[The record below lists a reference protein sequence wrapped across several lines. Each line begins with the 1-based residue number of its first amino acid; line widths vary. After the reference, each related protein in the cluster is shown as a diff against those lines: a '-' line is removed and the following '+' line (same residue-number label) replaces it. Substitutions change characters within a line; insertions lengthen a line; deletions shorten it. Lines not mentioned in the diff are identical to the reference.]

1 MHYAKQQHHKQTSK
15 QQEFHEKTMRKQKK
29 MEANKPVRQLYFFF
43 AAFFLV
49 FLADLA
55 TILTSKP

>member
-1 MHYAKQQHHKQTSK
+1 MRCAKHQQLQTTRNNK
-15 QQEFHEKTMRKQKK
+15 NFTEKTMEKTEKW
-29 MEANKPVRQLYFFF
+29 EANKPVIPPYFFF

-49 FLADLA
+49 FLAPLA